1 MAVAELIVSRREVL
15 AAACAAPLSRH
26 PGPDPGPTFFPST
39 TPQGSW
45 IPDPPDLIRG
55 RNDERGD
62 ELSPTATK
70 WNRALARFRRAE
82 ARLVAAE
89 GAPDHL
95 FDALNDA
102 FHAALRRLMRT
113 PAPGI
118 PALAVKIDL
127 AIDHEIW
134 EFTAGE
140 SCLAAL
146 SRDARHFASPRS
158 S

>member
-1 MAVAELIVSRREVL
+1 MAVPELIVSRRALLGAAWPL
-15 AAACAAPLSRH
+15 ALAAPLRRQ
-26 PGPDPGPTFFPST
+26 GPSPS
-39 TPQGSW
+39 S
-45 IPDPPDLIRG
+45 L
-55 RNDERGD
+55 DEQ
-62 ELSPTATK
+62 SPAVTK
-70 WNRALARFRRAE
+70 WDRALAGFRRAE

-89 GAPDHL
+89 GAADHL
-95 FDALNDA
+95 FDARNDA

-113 PAPGI
+113 PAPGL

-134 EFTAGE
+134 EFTCGE